1 MAAVT
6 PLARAIPGIPTA
18 LHRGESELP
27 FVGMGDMQV
36 QLLQVDIEAG
46 LWVVRT
52 RMQPGVTI
60 QRHKH
65 TGEVFAVTF
74 RGAWKYLEYPELNR
88 AGSYLFEPAGS
99 IHTLHVPPDV
109 EGVTDVW
116 FAIRGANLNLD
127 EQDNVQTVID
137 ASTVLAG
144 YRGLCQAAGLPE
156 PNVIGA

>member
-1 MAAVT
+1 MSTASAV
-6 PLARAIPGIPTA
+6 PNVPTA
-18 LHRGESELP
+18 LHRGEDELP
-27 FVGMGDMQV
+27 FVTFGDQEV

-52 RMQPGVTI
+52 RMKPGVTI

-74 RGAWKYLEYPELNR
+74 TGAWKYLEYPEVNR
-88 AGSYLFEPAGS
+88 PGSYLFEPAGS

-127 EQDNVQTVID
+127 ADGNVESVID
-137 ASTVLAG
+137 ATTVRDGYLAMCEEL
-144 YRGLCQAAGLPE
+144 GLGRP
-156 PNVIGA
+156 PVIGT